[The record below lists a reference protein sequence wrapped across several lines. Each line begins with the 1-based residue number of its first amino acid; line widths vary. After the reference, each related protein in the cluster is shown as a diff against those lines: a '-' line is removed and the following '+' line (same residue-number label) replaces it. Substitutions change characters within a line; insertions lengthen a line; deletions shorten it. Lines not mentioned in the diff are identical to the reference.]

1 MPVRGWAGGPD
12 NRATGLEN
20 DSMLK
25 RILDYHSG
33 RGIALCRLALAVVF
47 LLVLY
52 ADPDQPVRNPWEGYV
67 FLGGYALLS
76 LALLAAIWNNWWR
89 DVTLRLPALLL
100 DCAVFLIAIYLT
112 ESSSTDFTSPFLS
125 SFIFIILTAT
135 VRWGWSGMAIVAG
148 ALSLSYLAA
157 GVWLEW
163 AGFDVE
169 LYRFGR
175 RGTYMFLL
183 SLILVWFGLQRRV
196 RAVARLD
203 FAGESTGALPAAEI
217 AAYAMQATG
226 SPCLYMGWWSNE
238 DPHVLLCK
246 VDGGD
251 PVIQNLPPEALAAPT
266 DTPFALFD
274 RPWRRMLV
282 ASADGRITTRRA
294 AFDAPLA
301 EHYGIAEGLVIPI
314 HSSSGKGM
322 LILSCNPDISID
334 HLAMA
339 PALAQE
345 ISAALD
351 RQLLS
356 HISREAAVAHLR
368 ATLARDLHDS
378 VAQTLAGV
386 RFRIE
391 ALRAQVRAGNDAD
404 AEFDEMKASLSS
416 EHRNLRQM
424 IERLRRTDLEPST
437 VRLAAQMQGVAG
449 ELERNWRA
457 EVHVSTTPEDLAVPV
472 GLAYEIQQIAREA
485 VANGVRH
492 GEARRFDIAVSRSAW
507 GIDLDIRDDG
517 RGFTGTPPP
526 HPRTLDERAR
536 ANGGHLAVCASSAG
550 AHLVIN
556 LPDRSDK

>member
-1 MPVRGWAGGPD
+1 
-12 NRATGLEN
+12 
-20 DSMLK
+20 MLK

-33 RGIALCRLALAVVF
+33 RGIALCRLALALVF

-52 ADPDQPVRNPWEGYV
+52 ADPDQPVRSSYEGFV
-67 FLGGYALLS
+67 FLGGYAVIS
-76 LALLAAIWNNWWR
+76 LALLAAIWDNWWR

-112 ESSSTDFTSPFLS
+112 ESSSSDFTSPFLS

-135 VRWGWSGMAIVAG
+135 VRWGWPGMAIVAG
-148 ALSLSYLAA
+148 LLSASYLAA
-157 GVWLEW
+157 GLWLEW
-163 AGFDVE
+163 AGLDVE

-175 RGTYMFLL
+175 RGTYMVLL

-203 FAGESTGALPAAEI
+203 FASEDTGALPVREI
-217 AAYAMQATG
+217 ADYAIAATG
-226 SPCLYMGWWSNE
+226 SSCIYMGWWSNE
-238 DPHVLLCK
+238 DPHVVLCK
-246 VDGGD
+246 VKCGD
-251 PVIQNLPPEALAAPT
+251 PVLRHLPPEALAAPA
-266 DTPFALFD
+266 DVPFALFD
-274 RPWRRMLV
+274 RPRRHLLT
-282 ASADGRITTRRA
+282 SDADGRIVARRQT
-294 AFDAPLA
+294 FSSPLVD
-301 EHYGIAEGLVIPI
+301 HFGIAEGLVIPI
-314 HSSSGKGM
+314 RSASGTGL
-322 LILSCNPDISID
+322 LILSGNKAISID

-339 PALAQE
+339 PGLAKE
-345 ISAALD
+345 IAAALD

-356 HISREAAVAHLR
+356 HVSREAAVAHLR
-368 ATLARDLHDS
+368 TTLARDLHDS

-391 ALRAQVRAGNDAD
+391 ALRAQVRAGADAE

-424 IERLRRTDLEPST
+424 IERLRRTDLEPAT
-437 VRLAAQMQGVAG
+437 VKLAPQMDGVAG
-449 ELERNWRA
+449 ELQRNWRA
-457 EVHVSTTPEDLAVPV
+457 AVRVSTTPADLAVPV

-492 GEARRFDIAVSRSAW
+492 GDARHFSIAVTRGAS

-517 RGFTGTPPP
+517 KGFTGNPPP

-536 ANGGHLAVCASSAG
+536 ANGGQLAVYEGSAG
-550 AHLVIN
+550 AHLRIS
-556 LPDRSDK
+556 LPDRSEQ